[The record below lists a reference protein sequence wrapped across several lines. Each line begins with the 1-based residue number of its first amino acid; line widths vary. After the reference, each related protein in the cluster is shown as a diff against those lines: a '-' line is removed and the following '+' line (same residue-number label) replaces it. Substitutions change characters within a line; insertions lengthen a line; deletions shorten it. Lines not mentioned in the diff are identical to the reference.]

1 MLILGDRLI
10 DHLVKIKVL
19 DVMRQSEKAGS
30 TYRIVKASVCP
41 VVVALWQNTGGSNQV
56 SWVQLLATAILYFA
70 SKHLKSLYSGNL
82 PLFTFKRLLLAAGS
96 MEMEIPQHGV

>member
-1 MLILGDRLI
+1 
-10 DHLVKIKVL
+10 
-19 DVMRQSEKAGS
+19 MRQSEKAS
-30 TYRIVKASVCP
+30 TTYRIVRASVCP
-41 VVVALWQNTGGSNQV
+41 VVVALWQSTGGSNQV
-56 SWVQLLATAILYFA
+56 AWVQLLATAILYFA